1 MKRLIDVIVSVAA
14 LLLLAPVFAVVALMV
29 RWKLGRPIVFRQLRP
44 GLHGEPFW
52 LIKFRSMHELCE
64 SASAPRSDADRL
76 DDFGRRLRST
86 SLDEL
91 PELWN
96 VLRGDMSLVGPR
108 PLLMEYLPLYSP
120 RQARRHE
127 VRPGLTGWAQV
138 HGRNATSW
146 RARLELDVWYVDNHS
161 LWIDLVVIW
170 QTIWLVLS
178 RSGTQHTGHATMPPF
193 RGRQDD

>member
-1 MKRLIDVIVSVAA
+1 VKRLIDFLVSAAA
-14 LLLLAPVFAVVALMV
+14 LLLLAPVLAVVALMV
-29 RWKLGRPIVFRQLRP
+29 RWKLGSPVLFRQLRP
-44 GLHGEPFW
+44 GLHGKPFW
-52 LIKFRSMHELCE
+52 LIKFRSMRE
-64 SASAPRSDADRL
+64 SGESTDAARSDADRL

-96 VLRGDMSLVGPR
+96 VLSGDMSLVGPR
-108 PLLMEYLPLYSP
+108 PLLMEYLPMYSS

-138 HGRNATSW
+138 HGRNAASW
-146 RARLELDVWYVDNHS
+146 RERLELDVWYVENHS
-161 LWIDLVVIW
+161 FWIDLLVIW
-170 QTIWLVLS
+170 RTVWLVLS
-178 RSGTQHTGHATMPPF
+178 RSGTRHAGHATMPPF